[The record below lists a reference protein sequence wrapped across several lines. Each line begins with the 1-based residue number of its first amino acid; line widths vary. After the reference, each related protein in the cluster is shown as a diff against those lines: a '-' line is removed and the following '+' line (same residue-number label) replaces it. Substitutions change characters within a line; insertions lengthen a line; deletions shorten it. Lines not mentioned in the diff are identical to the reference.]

1 MRTWNH
7 YKQAAKARNANER
20 RRLINIRKE
29 KEKNSLF
36 YKIMKLFLAILKA

>member
-1 MRTWNH
+1 MRIYNH
-7 YKQAAKARNANER
+7 YKQATKARNANER

-36 YKIMKLFLAILKA
+36 YKIKKLFLVILKA